1 VGEDVALPHL
11 RAVPAVAPE
20 LVLALLGA
28 QLVALAQGDQG
39 IGHLAAHVPLAGS
52 QARDS
57 ATEHGGCKA
66 GH

>member
-1 VGEDVALPHL
+1 MGEDVALPHL
-11 RAVPAVAPE
+11 RAVPAVSPE

-28 QLVALAQGDQG
+28 QLVALAQGNQCV
-39 IGHLAAHVPLAGS
+39 GHLAAHISLARG
-52 QARDS
+52 QARNP